1 MVATALLL
9 NILTIFILISSNKKR
24 PTTSN
29 TQSLAYGVLPDL
41 NSVTIQVH
49 LYNNQ
54 KISFVNTLFVLFSV
68 ICKQLHR

>member
-9 NILTIFILISSNKKR
+9 NILTIFILISSNNKR

-68 ICKQLHR
+68 ICKWLHQ